1 MRVPL
6 RWLKE
11 YVEVEMSPEE
21 LANRLTMAGLE
32 VDSVEYLGQHWDK
45 IVTAHVLWAER
56 IKGSDHLSA
65 TRVTDGT
72 RELSVVCGAPNVA
85 AGQKVALAQVG
96 AKIGDLVIQP
106 KKAMGVLSEGMICSP
121 RELGLSDEHM
131 GIYVLPPET
140 PVGVP
145 LREVLGETIID
156 LDIKAHRGDLYCM
169 IGIAREV
176 AAFSGKQL
184 HTPAI
189 KVTEHGRPA
198 SELMSLVVED
208 SDLCP
213 RYTARVI
220 TGVKIGPSPH
230 WLAERLAHVGL
241 RSINNVV
248 DITNY
253 VMLEYGQPLHAFDYD
268 KVAEHRIIVRRARA
282 GETIKTL
289 DGVERKLTS
298 EMLLITDPNGPT
310 GIAGVMGGST
320 SEVSD
325 TTTNILLEAAHFKA
339 TNIRRTAVALGMRTD
354 ASSRFEKGVDPELTA
369 VAADRAAQMMVELAG
384 GTVAPGR
391 VDFYPEPVQ
400 RRKLP
405 FTPDEVEWLTA
416 LRVTQDEIVQRLGA
430 LGFGVEPEENSA
442 RVLVTVPTWRWDIEE
457 SADLV
462 EEVAREIG
470 YDKIPSTIPQGELP
484 EPLRVSWFERE
495 EFVRDVLVGRGLTE
509 TVTYPLTSRATMA
522 KLFSPQLLAAG
533 NAGVGTLLLSGPDS
547 VARLAPP
554 LPTGTSALQAPPL
567 PTGTS
572 ALQAPPQPAGT
583 SALQAPPQSG
593 VALAPEQVPA
603 IVLAN
608 ALSSE
613 LEAMR
618 LTLMG
623 SLLTVL
629 RENAKHESAG
639 LRFFEL
645 GRRYLPTPE
654 MAEGT
659 GLAEERRTLGIVLSG
674 PAEISW
680 AGAARDAD
688 FYDLKGVVESL
699 LAALKVSRYRFTAIQ
714 HPTFHPGRCALLE
727 VAVANDAPAQALAE
741 TGAGAWQRVGIL
753 GEVHPEVQEAFDLPR
768 RAYLAE
774 LDLERLYAGVPGRI
788 TYQGF
793 SRYPAVTRDLAMVVG
808 QEVPA
813 QAVQTLIWAT
823 GGALVRSVALFDVY
837 TGEPIPAGKK
847 SLAYTVVYQSNE
859 RTLTDQEVDALQGR
873 IVAEIAQ
880 QLGGTL
886 RG

>member
-6 RWLKE
+6 RWLRE

-32 VDSVEYLGQHWDK
+32 VDAVEHLGQHWDK

-65 TRVTDGT
+65 TRVNDGT
-72 RELSVVCGAPNVA
+72 HEWSVVCGAPNVA

-106 KKAMGVLSEGMICSP
+106 KKAMGVMSEGMICSP
-121 RELGLSDEHM
+121 RELGLNDEHN

-145 LREVLGETIID
+145 LSEVLGETIID

-184 HTPAI
+184 HTPEV
-189 KVTEHGRPA
+189 KVTEQGRPA

-230 WLAERLAHVGL
+230 WLAERLTHMGL

-268 KVAEHRIIVRRARA
+268 KVAEHRIVVRRARA

-289 DGVERKLTS
+289 DDVQRKLTTD
-298 EMLLITDPNGPT
+298 MLLITDPNGPT

-325 TTTNILLEAAHFKA
+325 ATTNILLEAAHFKA

-354 ASSRFEKGVDPELTA
+354 ASSRFEKGVDPELTG
-369 VAADRAAQMMVELAG
+369 VAADRAAQLMVELAG

-391 VDFYPEPVQ
+391 VDFYPEPVK
-400 RRKLP
+400 RRRLP

-416 LRVTQDEIVQRLGA
+416 LRVTQDEIVQTLRA
-430 LGFGVEPEENSA
+430 LGFGVEPEEHSE
-442 RVLVTVPTWRWDIEE
+442 RVLVTVPTWRGDVEE

-470 YDKIPSTIPQGELP
+470 YDKIQSTIPQGELP
-484 EPLRVSWFERE
+484 EPLHGSWFERE
-495 EFVRDVLVGRGLTE
+495 EFVRDVLVGRGMVE

-533 NAGVGTLLLSGPDS
+533 SAGALLLGGPDS
-547 VARLAPP
+547 VA
-554 LPTGTSALQAPPL
+554 LQAS
-567 PTGTS
+567 GE
-572 ALQAPPQPAGT
+572 AGQNR
-583 SALQAPPQSG
+583 A
-593 VALAPEQVPA
+593 VAIAPEQIPA

-608 ALSSE
+608 SLSSE

-639 LRFFEL
+639 MRFFEL
-645 GRRYLPTPE
+645 GRRYLPTAE
-654 MAEGT
+654 LKEGT
-659 GLAEERRTLGIVLSG
+659 GLAEERRTLGMVLSG
-674 PAEISW
+674 PAEVSW
-680 AGAARDAD
+680 AELPRDAD

-699 LAALKVSRYRFTAIQ
+699 LASLKIGSYRFTAIQ

-727 VAVANDAPAQALAE
+727 VAVSTDAPAGALAE

-753 GEVHPEVQEAFDLPR
+753 GEVHPQVQEAFDLPR
-768 RAYLAE
+768 RASLTE

-788 TYQGF
+788 AYQGF
-793 SRYPAVTRDLAMVVG
+793 SRYPAVTRDLAIVVG
-808 QEVPA
+808 QDVPA
-813 QAVQTLIWAT
+813 QAVQSVIWAT

-847 SLAYTVVYQSNE
+847 SLAYTVVYQSDE

-873 IVAEIAQ
+873 IVAEVAQ

>member
-11 YVEVEMSPEE
+11 YVEVEMAPEE

-32 VDSVEYLGQHWDK
+32 VDAVEYLGQHWDK

-106 KKAMGVLSEGMICSP
+106 KKAMGVLSEGMICSS
-121 RELGLSDEHM
+121 RELGLSDEHL

-145 LREVLGETIID
+145 LVEVLGETIID

-176 AAFSGKQL
+176 AAFSGKAL
-184 HTPAI
+184 RVPEVR
-189 KVTEHGRPA
+189 VTEQGRPA

-208 SDLCP
+208 AALCP

-220 TGVKIGPSPH
+220 TGVKIGPSPR
-230 WLAERLAHVGL
+230 WLAERLAHMGL

-268 KVAEHRIIVRRARA
+268 KVAEHRIIVRRARP

-289 DGVERKLTS
+289 DDVQRKLTS

-320 SEVSD
+320 SEVSE
-325 TTTNILLEAAHFKA
+325 TTTSILLEAAHFKA
-339 TNIRRTAVALGMRTD
+339 SNIRRTAVTLGLRTD

-391 VDFYPEPVQ
+391 VDFYPKLVQ
-400 RRKLP
+400 RRQLP
-405 FTPDEVEWLTA
+405 FSPDEVEWLTA

-430 LGFGVEPEENSA
+430 LGFGVEPEEHSA

-484 EPLRVSWFERE
+484 EPLHNGWFERE
-495 EFVRDVLVGRGLTE
+495 EFLRDALVGAGLTE
-509 TVTYPLTSRATMA
+509 AITYPLTSRATMA

-533 NAGVGTLLLSGPDS
+533 NAGAGTLLVSGPDS
-547 VARLAPP
+547 VA
-554 LPTGTSALQAPPL
+554 LQASEEVGQGRAV
-567 PTGTS
+567 T
-572 ALQAPPQPAGT
+572 
-583 SALQAPPQSG
+583 
-593 VALAPEQVPA
+593 LAPEQIPA

-608 ALSSE
+608 SLSSE

-618 LTLMG
+618 LTLMS
-623 SLLTVL
+623 SLLVVL

-654 MAEGT
+654 MAEGS
-659 GLAEERRTLGIVLSG
+659 GLAEERRTLGMVMSG

-680 AGAARDAD
+680 AGTPRDAD

-699 LAALKVSRYRFTAIQ
+699 LAKLKISSYRFTAIQ

-727 VAVANDAPAQALAE
+727 VALASEASGGALVAS
-741 TGAGAWQRVGIL
+741 GAADWQRVGIL

-768 RAYLAE
+768 RTYLAE

-793 SRYPAVTRDLAMVVG
+793 SRYPAVTRDLAIVVD

-813 QAVQTLIWAT
+813 QAVQSLIWAA

-873 IVAEIAQ
+873 VVAEIAR

>member
-6 RWLKE
+6 RWLRE
-11 YVEVEMSPEE
+11 YVEVEMAPEE
-21 LANRLTMAGLE
+21 LADRLTMAGLE
-32 VDSVEYLGQHWDK
+32 VDSVEHLGQHWDK

-72 RELSVVCGAPNVA
+72 HEWSVVCGAPNVA

-145 LREVLGETIID
+145 LGEVLGETIID
-156 LDIKAHRGDLYCM
+156 LDIKAHRGDLYCL

-176 AAFSGKQL
+176 AAFSGKPL
-184 HTPAI
+184 RVPEVR
-189 KVTEHGRPA
+189 VTEQGRPA
-198 SELMSLVVED
+198 SELMSLAVED
-208 SDLCP
+208 AELCP

-230 WLAERLAHVGL
+230 WLAERLTHMGL

-268 KVAEHRIIVRRARA
+268 KVAEHRIIVRRARP

-289 DGVERKLTS
+289 DDMQRKLTS
-298 EMLLITDPNGPT
+298 EMLLIADPNGPT

-325 TTTNILLEAAHFKA
+325 TTTSILLEAAHFKA
-339 TNIRRTAVALGMRTD
+339 SNVRRTSVTLGLRTD

-369 VAADRAAQMMVELAG
+369 VAADRAAQLMVELAG

-391 VDFYPEPVQ
+391 VDFYPEPIK

-416 LRVTQDEIVQRLGA
+416 LRVTQDEIAQTLGA

-442 RVLVTVPTWRWDIEE
+442 RVVVTVPTWRWDIEE

-470 YDKIPSTIPQGELP
+470 YDKISSTIPQGELP
-484 EPLRVSWFERE
+484 EPLHNGWFERE
-495 EFVRDVLVGRGLTE
+495 EFLRDALVGGGLTE
-509 TVTYPLTSRATMA
+509 TITYPLTSRATMA
-522 KLFSPQLLAAG
+522 KLFSRQLLAPGSA
-533 NAGVGTLLLSGPDS
+533 GTLLLGGADS
-547 VARLAPP
+547 IAVGAPP
-554 LPTGTSALQAPPL
+554 QPTGTSAV
-567 PTGTS
+567 
-572 ALQAPPQPAGT
+572 QAPPQRA
-583 SALQAPPQSG
+583 
-593 VALAPEQVPA
+593 VAITPEQIPA

-608 ALSSE
+608 SLSSE

-618 LTLMG
+618 LTLM
-623 SLLTVL
+623 SNLLTVL

-645 GRRYLPTPE
+645 GRRYLPTAE
-654 MAEGT
+654 MAEGS
-659 GLAEERRTLGIVLSG
+659 GLAEERRTLGMVMSG

-680 AGAARDAD
+680 GEPPRDAD
-688 FYDLKGVVESL
+688 FYDLKGAVETL
-699 LAALKVSRYRFTAIQ
+699 LAKLKVSRYRFSATQ

-727 VAVANDAPAQALAE
+727 VAVASEASDGALVA
-741 TGAGAWQRVGIL
+741 AGAADWQRVGIL

-793 SRYPAVTRDLAMVVG
+793 SRYPAVTRDLAIVVG
-808 QEVPA
+808 QEIIA
-813 QAVQTLIWAT
+813 QAVQSIIWAT
-823 GGALVRSVALFDVY
+823 GGALVRNVALFDVY

-873 IVAEIAQ
+873 IVEEIAQ
-880 QLGGTL
+880 QLGGSL